1 MQNNK
6 LKILTLITLP
16 RSLLFYQL
24 LRQGTMLLI
33 AILLAKSSLGTAA
46 IGQYEQVWFMGGALS
61 FFWMIGL
68 QQGLLNYYP
77 RLEAQAQTQLLALAV
92 TVYFLISG
100 VLLGALS
107 LFPSVFLP
115 VFSGQTSLP
124 FASIALLFLFFY
136 LPTLLTDTLYVL
148 LKKPVEL
155 FVYGILSF
163 GAQLLVVLLPAFW
176 GWTAGAIVLGL
187 MWLSL
192 VKALWLIALAFRF
205 GQWNW
210 EWLHLKSWW
219 NASFYLM
226 IYSAIGGYITVFNA
240 WIVNWYYAG
249 NELQFALF
257 RYGARELP
265 VSLAL
270 VGGLNALILQ
280 KAATD
285 LQGTMP
291 EIRDRSTRL
300 MHFLMPFTILLLMS
314 SRWWFPALFN
324 ADFLASLPVFNTFLL
339 LVISRVVFSF
349 PILNALQDKRI
360 TLIGACSEAAF
371 NVVACFVLVPI
382 WGLLGIALANF
393 LAYGLEKL
401 IYGIHLSRRYGIAVN
416 AYLNVPV
423 WGMYS
428 LLLILAWLFQI
439 KYG

>member
-1 MQNNK
+1 MPISLSQY
-6 LKILTLITLP
+6 LTLT
-16 RSLLFYQL
+16 RVYLFYQL
-24 LRQGTMLLI
+24 LRQGTMLLV
-33 AILLAKSSLGTAA
+33 AILLAKSQLSTAA

-77 RLEAQAQTQLLALAV
+77 RLDANAQSNLLTLAV
-92 TVYFLISG
+92 MVYFLISG
-100 VLLGALS
+100 LLIGGLS
-107 LFPSVFLP
+107 LFPRLLLP
-115 VFSGQTSLP
+115 IFSGQSSLP

-155 FVYGILSF
+155 FLYGTLSF

-176 GWTAGAIVLGL
+176 GWSAGAIVSGL

-192 VKALWLIALAFRF
+192 LKALWLILLALRF

-210 EWLHLKSWW
+210 EWLHIKSWW
-219 NASFYLM
+219 NTSFYLM

-240 WIVNWYYAG
+240 WIVNWYYSG
-249 NELQFALF
+249 DELQFALF

-291 EIRDRSTRL
+291 EIRRRSTRL
-300 MHFLMPFTILLLMS
+300 MHFLMPFTILLMLS

-371 NVVACFVLVPI
+371 NVIACFILVPI

-401 IYGIHLSRRYGIAVN
+401 IYGIHLARRYGIAVN

-423 WGMYS
+423 WGGYS

>member
-1 MQNNK
+1 MPFNQNQY
-6 LKILTLITLP
+6 LTLS
-16 RSLLFYQL
+16 RVYLFYQL

-33 AILLAKSSLGTAA
+33 AILLAKSALGTAG

-77 RLEAQAQTQLLALAV
+77 RLAAEAQPHLITLAV
-92 TVYFLISG
+92 LVYFAISG
-100 VLLGALS
+100 LLVGTIAI
-107 LFPSVFLP
+107 FPGVFLP

-124 FASIALLFLFFY
+124 FSLISLWFLFLY

-148 LKKPVEL
+148 LDKPREL
-155 FVYGILSF
+155 FVFGILSF
-163 GAQLLVVLLPAFW
+163 GSQLLLVLIPAFW
-176 GWTAGAIVLGL
+176 GWGPQAIVQGLLYLSLAKVIWLLGL
-187 MWLSL
+187 AW
-192 VKALWLIALAFRF
+192 RF
-205 GQWNW
+205 GQGFWNW
-210 EWLHLKSWW
+210 AHLKNWW

-249 NELQFALF
+249 DELQFALF

-285 LQGTMP
+285 LPGTTP
-291 EIRDRSTRL
+291 EIRRRSTRL
-300 MHFLMPFTILLLMS
+300 MHFLMPFTILLMLS

-324 ADFLASLPVFNTFLL
+324 TDFLASLPVFNTFLL

-360 TLIGACSEAAF
+360 TLIGACSEAIF

-401 IYGIHLSRRYGIAVN
+401 IYSIHLYRRYNIPLN
-416 AYLNVPV
+416 TYLNVPL
-423 WGMYS
+423 WGLYS

-439 KYG
+439 KYP

>member
-1 MQNNK
+1 MYQRLN
-6 LKILTLITLP
+6 LSHYLTLP
-16 RSLLFYQL
+16 RVYLFYQL

-33 AILLAKSSLGTAA
+33 AILLTKSGLGTAA

-77 RLEAQAQTQLLALAV
+77 RLDAKAQPQLLALAV
-92 TVYFLISG
+92 TAYFLISG
-100 VLLGALS
+100 VLLGGLS
-107 LFPSVFLP
+107 LFPTVLLP
-115 VFSGQTSLP
+115 IFSGQSSLP

-155 FVYGILSF
+155 LGYGILSF
-163 GAQLLVVLLPAFW
+163 GGQLLVVLLPAFW
-176 GWTAGAIVLGL
+176 GWSAGAIVLGL
-187 MWLSL
+187 LWLTFF
-192 VKALWLIALAFRF
+192 KALWLIALAFRF

-210 EWLHLKSWW
+210 EWLQVKSWW

-240 WIVNWYYAG
+240 WIVNWYYTG
-249 NELQFALF
+249 DELQFALF

-280 KAATD
+280 RAATD

-291 EIRDRSTRL
+291 EIRLRSTRL
-300 MHFLMPFTILLLMS
+300 MHFLMPFTILLMLS

-371 NVVACFVLVPI
+371 NVIACFILVPI

-416 AYLNVPV
+416 AYLNLPV
-423 WGMYS
+423 WGLYS

-439 KYG
+439 KFG